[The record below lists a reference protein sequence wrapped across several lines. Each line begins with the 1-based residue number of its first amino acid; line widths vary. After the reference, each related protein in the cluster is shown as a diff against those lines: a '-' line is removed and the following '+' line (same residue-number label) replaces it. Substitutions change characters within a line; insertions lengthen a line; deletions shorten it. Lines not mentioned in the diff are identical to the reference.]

1 MARAKREE
9 QRIVR
14 DQEIWE
20 KRLLGWS
27 QQQIADHLNVDQSL
41 ISRTLDRIEK
51 RLHTEFV
58 AQAEEVKARQTAQL
72 EEVYRKALEQWE
84 RSCEDA
90 EQVTTV
96 TGLAKATEHGYVELP
111 DRETRTVKGQSGN
124 PALLAQALDALAAI
138 RKIWG
143 LDAAAKQEI
152 SGPEGG
158 PMRVSEVVVEL
169 PRGVGE

>member
-1 MARAKREE
+1 MPKAKREE

-14 DQEIWE
+14 DQEMWE

-27 QQQIADHLNVDQSL
+27 QQQIADHLNVSQPLVS
-41 ISRTLDRIEK
+41 STLDRIEK
-51 RLHTEFV
+51 RLHAEFV

-96 TGLAKATEHGYVELP
+96 TGLAKATEQGYVPLP

-143 LDAAAKQEI
+143 LDAAQKQEI

-158 PMRVSEVVVEL
+158 PVRVSEVVVEL
-169 PRGVGE
+169 PRGGGE